1 MPRKTYCLEVSGDFA
16 CFTRPEMKVERVS
29 YDVITPSAARA
40 VFEAILWKPAI
51 RWVPTRIEVLNPI
64 RWVSVR
70 RNEVGSKVSVSNVK
84 TAMNRGDGNLCIYAD
99 TSDERQQR
107 AGLFLR
113 DVKYRLYAHFEMT
126 ELDHRFNYPH
136 LSHVVQDREEE
147 AEQHKPNTPVKF
159 LNMFERRAEKGQ
171 CINQPYLGCRE
182 FACDVRLIADPAKQ
196 PAPPIAETREL
207 GWMLYDMDYANSLD
221 PAPRFFNARMK
232 NGVVEIP
239 DWNSEEVR
247 G

>member
-1 MPRKTYCLEVSGDFA
+1 MPRTYCLEVTGDFA

-40 VFEAILWKPAI
+40 VFEAILWKPTI
-51 RWVPTRIEVLNPI
+51 RWVPTKIEVLAPI

-70 RNEVGSKVSVSNVK
+70 RNEVGSKASVSNH
-84 TAMNRGDGNLCIYAD
+84 GIYV
-99 TSDERQQR
+99 DEPEFRQQR

-126 ELDHRFNYPH
+126 GRDHHANYPH
-136 LSHVVQDREEE
+136 LDNVVQDVEEE
-147 AEQHKPNTPVKF
+147 PLHRQPNTPEKF
-159 LNMFERRAEKGQ
+159 LNMFERRARKGQ

-182 FACDVRLIADPAKQ
+182 FACDFRLIEKTANESAQ
-196 PAPPIAETREL
+196 INETREL
-207 GWMLYDMDYANSLD
+207 GWMLYDMDYSNPSD
-221 PAPRFFNARMK
+221 PMPRFFNAQMTK
-232 NGVVEIP
+232 GVIEIP
-239 DWNSEEVR
+239 NWNSEEVR

>member
-1 MPRKTYCLEVSGDFA
+1 MQRKTYCLEVSGDFA

-29 YDVITPSAARA
+29 YDIITPSAARA
-40 VFEAILWKPAI
+40 VFEAILWKPSI
-51 RWVPTRIEVLNPI
+51 RWVPTKIEALNPI

-70 RNEVGSKVSVSNVK
+70 RNEVGSKISAGNVK
-84 TAMNRGDGNLCIYAD
+84 TAMTRSSGNLALYVEED
-99 TSDERQQR
+99 RRQR

-126 ELDHRFNYPH
+126 DREHRLNYPH
-136 LSHVVQDREEE
+136 LSHIEQDIEETRERQE
-147 AEQHKPNTPVKF
+147 PNTPAKF
-159 LNMFERRAEKGQ
+159 LNMFERRAKKGQ

-182 FACDVRLIADPAKQ
+182 FACDVRLIDDPAKE
-196 PAPPIAETREL
+196 PAAPIGETREL
-207 GWMLYDMDYANSLD
+207 GWMLYDMDYANPAD
-221 PAPRFFNARMK
+221 PTPRFFNARMK
-232 NGVVEIP
+232 CGEVEIP

>member
-51 RWVPTRIEVLNPI
+51 RWVPTKIEVLNPV

-70 RNEVGSKVSVSNVK
+70 RNEVGGKISGSNVK
-84 TAMNRGDGNLCIYAD
+84 AAISKGSGNLALYVEED
-99 TSDERQQR
+99 RQQR

-113 DVKYRLYAHFEMT
+113 DVKYRLHAHFEMN
-126 ELDHRFNYPH
+126 ERAHRFNYPH
-136 LSHVVQDREEE
+136 LSHVVQNPEEA
-147 AEQHKPNTPVKF
+147 AEQHKPNTPAKF
-159 LNMFERRAEKGQ
+159 LNRFERRAEKGQ

-182 FACDVRLIADPAKQ
+182 FACDVRLIDDPAKE
-196 PAPPIAETREL
+196 PAAPIKETREL
-207 GWMLYDMDYANSLD
+207 GWMLYDMDYANLSD

-232 NGVVEIP
+232 NGIVVIP